1 MRILHTSDWHIGR
14 TFHGH
19 STLAALEQVLDAL
32 VAEVRARGVQVV
44 LAAGDIFDSSTPSA
58 DAVELLD
65 DVLAGL
71 RGAGAQ
77 VVLTSGNHDS
87 PARLGAKAA
96 FARHAGIHVLTRCD
110 ELASPVTLA
119 DEHGEVHFYGV
130 PYLEPVRQRTAWAD
144 AASMRSQRD
153 ALDYAM
159 ALIRADA
166 ADRQG
171 RTVVLAHTFVQGA
184 EGESCD
190 SEQRDIV
197 GGVDKVPVSTFDGI
211 DYAAL
216 GHIHGRM
223 RLAGNVRYSGA
234 PLHFSFAEAAKPRG
248 GWLVDLDADGLAGVE
263 WVDLPVPRPLSVL
276 TGTLD
281 GLLAEPAHEAVAGHW
296 ISAILTDNTRPMDAM
311 RRLQRRFPWCATL
324 EFRPSVVATDSAHT
338 YAELV
343 RGRSDQELIDGF
355 LAKVRNGE
363 GATGDEAELIGD
375 VVAEYTNRK
384 VLA

>member
-14 TFHGH
+14 TFLGH
-19 STLAALEQVLDAL
+19 STIAALTEVFDAL
-32 VAEVRARGVQVV
+32 VAEVRVRGVQVV
-44 LAAGDIFDSSTPSA
+44 LASGDIFDSSTPSA

-65 DVLAGL
+65 DVLAKL
-71 RGAGAQ
+71 RDAGAQ

-96 FARHAGIHVLTRCD
+96 FARLAGIHVLTRPD
-110 ELASPVTLA
+110 QLAAPVTLT
-119 DEHGEVHFYGV
+119 DVHGDVHFYGV

-144 AASMRSQRD
+144 SASMRSQRD

-166 ADRQG
+166 AVRKG

-184 EGESCD
+184 EAESCD
-190 SEQRDIV
+190 AEQRDIL
-197 GGVDKVPVSTFDGI
+197 GGVDKVPISTFDGI

-223 RLAGNVRYSGA
+223 RLTEHVRYSGA
-234 PLHFSFAEAAKPRG
+234 PLHLSFTEANKPRG
-248 GWLVDLDADGLAGVE
+248 GWLVDLGADGLAGVE
-263 WVDLPVPRPLSVL
+263 WVDLPVPRPLSIL

-281 GLLAEPAHEAVAGHW
+281 DLLADPAHDGVRDHW
-296 ISAILTDNTRPMDAM
+296 ISAILSDNTHPMEGL
-311 RRLQRRFPWCATL
+311 RRLQARFPWCAKL
-324 EFRPSVVATDSAHT
+324 EWRPAVVAADSAQS

-343 RGRSDQELIDGF
+343 RGRTDQELIDGF

-363 GATGDEAELIGD
+363 GATGDEAELIRD
-375 VVAEYTNRK
+375 VVAECTSAG